1 MPDPEAG
8 SPEAACGSPLSRGHA
23 GCARL
28 CPPEAPAGGGLV
40 VPVEFLPRVLFLVPT
55 QCFYLA
61 VTATRSELHARTW

>member
-8 SPEAACGSPLSRGHA
+8 SPEAACGSPLSRGHV

-40 VPVEFLPRVLFLVPT
+40 VPVEFLPRVLFLVPAEH
-55 QCFYLA
+55 FYSA
-61 VTATRSELHARTW
+61 VTATQSELHVRTW